1 MKRINILKYLEEIG
15 SGDYKV
21 YIKKGDDIS
30 EEIYEIASNID
41 YWSDNDDCYYID
53 IAVEH
58 YGADIIEEGAIS
70 AAQAGYTIE
79 VERKYMKHIEYW
91 AKNLDFEELSEDIKE
106 EIIEGIAENDM
117 ELKIIY
123 SLIQN
128 DYDMFFQI
136 IRKFTYTDLNEL
148 Q

>member
-53 IAVEH
+53 IAVEAF
-58 YGADIIEEGAIS
+58 GADIIEEGALQ
-70 AAQAGYTIE
+70 AAQIGHDIE
-79 VERKYMKHIEYW
+79 RGEKYIEQIEKW
-91 AKNLDFEELSEDIKE
+91 IENLEFEDIEEDIKK
-106 EIIEGIAENDM
+106 EIIKDIVENEM
-117 ELKIIY
+117 ELKIIE
-123 SLIQN
+123 SLRKN
-128 DYDMFFQI
+128 DYNEYLQI
-136 IRKFTYTDLNEL
+136 IRKFTYADIDE
-148 Q
+148 

>member
-21 YIKKGDDIS
+21 YINKGDDIG
-30 EEIYEIASNID
+30 EVIYEIASNID

-53 IAVEH
+53 IAIEA
-58 YGADIIEEGAIS
+58 YGADYIEYGAIQT
-70 AAQAGYTIE
+70 AQAGYTIE